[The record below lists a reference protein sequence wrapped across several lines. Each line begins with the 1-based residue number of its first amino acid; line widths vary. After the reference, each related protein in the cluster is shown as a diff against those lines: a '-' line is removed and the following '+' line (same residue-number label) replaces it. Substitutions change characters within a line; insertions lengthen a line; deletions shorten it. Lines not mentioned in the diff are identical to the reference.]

1 MTTQPAA
8 ARHAAASRP
17 SHLFAVGRLA
27 WAGALLVA
35 PDRLVAA
42 AGGQT
47 DARSRAVA
55 RALGARHALQ
65 AAVELVSWP
74 RWRRTGVAVDVLHAA
89 TGVALAAMDRPRR
102 RVAITDAAIA
112 TIFALVGYKL

>member
-8 ARHAAASRP
+8 ARHAAPSRP
-17 SHLFAVGRLA
+17 KHLFAVCRLA
-27 WAGALLVA
+27 WAGALLAA

-42 AGGQT
+42 DGGQT

-65 AAVELVSWP
+65 ATVELVSWP

-89 TGVALAAMDRPRR
+89 TGVALAAMDQPRR

-112 TIFALVGYKL
+112 TVFALVGYKL